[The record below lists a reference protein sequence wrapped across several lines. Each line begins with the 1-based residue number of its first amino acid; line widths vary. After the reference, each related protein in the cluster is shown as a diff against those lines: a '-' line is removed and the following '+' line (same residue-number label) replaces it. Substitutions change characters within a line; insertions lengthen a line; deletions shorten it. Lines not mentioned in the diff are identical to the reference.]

1 MSSHKFWPDIVREV
15 FPGAV
20 VEDAALEYPITD
32 NGWHVNLPSPK
43 DLPWHLPNFRLVLNL
58 QDMLTTSRN
67 DKFPIELHS
76 IHDFY
81 SGFDFVDMNK
91 IIVLVWPMGL
101 QKDWGIS
108 SDDTFNLIEFSSHQY
123 ETWCQ
128 YKDAEDVLR
137 DAFSREHKDF
147 EYNFVCPQRIYK
159 PHRGALHGSLDSSI
173 GNISLQTKGIQLA
186 YPSLTMQEYDDTY
199 NNLLN
204 LLCMKK
210 NYNTSLFT
218 IISESQYA
226 EEYGIITE
234 KTWNAIVAGHPF
246 LMCAHQFA
254 LVQLQGLGFHTY
266 SNVFDETY
274 DELDNVVRMKDM
286 IDSNW
291 AFTREKLS
299 YTEMENLYNELQGL
313 INYNRDYF
321 FDQFGD
327 QMISELRM
335 DLLHLWQ

>member
-1 MSSHKFWPDIVREV
+1 
-15 FPGAV
+15 
-20 VEDAALEYPITD
+20 
-32 NGWHVNLPSPK
+32 
-43 DLPWHLPNFRLVLNL
+43 
-58 QDMLTTSRN
+58 MLTQSREH
-67 DKFPIELHS
+67 KFPIELKN

-101 QKDWGIS
+101 QKDWNIADS
-108 SDDTFNLIEFSSHQY
+108 FKIVEFSSHQY

-159 PHRGALHGSLDSSI
+159 PHRGALHGSLNNSI
-173 GNISLQTKGIQLA
+173 GNISLQTKGIELA

-204 LLCMKK
+204 LLAMKK

-266 SNVFDETY
+266 SNIFDETY
-274 DELDNVVRMKDM
+274 DELDNIVRMKDM
-286 IDSNW
+286 LDSNYS
-291 AFTREKLS
+291 FTHERLS
-299 YTEMENLYNELQGL
+299 YTEMENIYNELQGL

-327 QMISELRM
+327 QLISELRM
-335 DLLHLWQ
+335 DLLHLWGK

>member
-1 MSSHKFWPDIVREV
+1 
-15 FPGAV
+15 
-20 VEDAALEYPITD
+20 
-32 NGWHVNLPSPK
+32 
-43 DLPWHLPNFRLVLNL
+43 
-58 QDMLTTSRN
+58 
-67 DKFPIELHS
+67 
-76 IHDFY
+76 
-81 SGFDFVDMNK
+81 MNK

-101 QKDWGIS
+101 QKDWNIADS
-108 SDDTFNLIEFSSHQY
+108 FKIVEFSSHQY

-159 PHRGALHGSLDSSI
+159 PHRGALHGSLNNSI
-173 GNISLQTKGIQLA
+173 GNISLQTKGIELA

-204 LLCMKK
+204 LLAMKK
-210 NYNTSLFT
+210 NYNTSLFI

-266 SNVFDETY
+266 SNIFDETY
-274 DELDNVVRMKDM
+274 DELDNIVRMKDM
-286 IDSNW
+286 LDSNYS
-291 AFTREKLS
+291 FTHERLS
-299 YTEMENLYNELQGL
+299 YTEMENIYNELQGL

-327 QMISELRM
+327 QLISELRM
-335 DLLHLWQ
+335 DLLHLWGK

>member
-1 MSSHKFWPDIVREV
+1 MPLHKYWPNIVREV

-20 VEDAALEYPITD
+20 ILDAALEFPITE
-32 NGWHVNLPSPK
+32 NGWRVELPSPE
-43 DLPWHLPNFRLVLNL
+43 DLPWTLPDFRLVLNL
-58 QDMLTTSRN
+58 QDMLTASRL
-67 DKFPIELHS
+67 KQFPLELHS

-81 SGFDFVDMNK
+81 SGFDCVEMHK

-101 QKDWGIS
+101 QKDWNIPDS
-108 SDDTFNLIEFSSHQY
+108 FKVIEFSSHQY

-137 DAFSREHKDF
+137 EAFSREHKDF
-147 EYNFVCPQRIYK
+147 EYNYVCPQRIYK
-159 PHRGALHGSLDSSI
+159 PHRGALHGSLDSRI
-173 GNISLQTKGIQLA
+173 GNVSLQTKGIELA
-186 YPSLTMQEYDDTY
+186 YPNLTTAEYDDTY

-218 IISESQYA
+218 IISESQYG

-286 IDSNW
+286 IDSNYH
-291 AFTREKLS
+291 FTHERLS

-313 INYNRDYF
+313 ITYNRDYF

-335 DLLHLWQ
+335 DLLHLWGK